1 MVTAPVRHDAPVPR
15 QVDHAQRRREI
26 ADALWRVADGQ
37 GLDAVSLRRVAA
49 EAGVSMGLVQHY
61 FASRDEMLLFA
72 MEAVGER
79 VARECESALAAM
91 SDPGPRDRIG
101 LLLRQWLPADERRR
115 REARSQ
121 FAFLLGAGGGPV
133 VAFLRDGMTMLRTHV
148 EAEIAAAGHAPDP
161 RGATTTLLALAEG
174 LSAHVLGGHLSA
186 EEADTALEAGLT
198 SAFGPA

>member
-1 MVTAPVRHDAPVPR
+1 MPR
-15 QVDHAQRRREI
+15 QVDHAQRRRQI
-26 ADALWRVADGQ
+26 ADALWRVADEQ

-79 VARECESALAAM
+79 VARECGAALAEMA
-91 SDPGPRDRIG
+91 DPGPRDRVG
-101 LLLRQWLPADERRR
+101 VLLRQWLPADEQRR

-121 FAFLLGAGGGPV
+121 FAFLVGGVGGP
-133 VAFLRDGMTMLRTHV
+133 AGTFLRDGMAMLRAHV
-148 EAEIAAAGHAPDP
+148 EAEIVADGHAPDP
-161 RGATTTLLALAEG
+161 RGATTILLALAEG
-174 LSAHVLGGHLSA
+174 LSAHVLGGHLA
-186 EEADTALEAGLT
+186 PEEAGAALEAGIA